1 MFLFIIFITS
11 SAAQE
16 LFKNRLG
23 QSHKKRTRR
32 QSPLQQ
38 IQRQAVVKKQCQ
50 SFLQIMANACPI
62 FSILT
67 KTCAQQNCL
76 CTYRISLSSAMLCR
90 LGVSH
95 VQVRGFQFQILSMA
109 HKALFCFKYASAIF
123 FCIITKAFKLFSK
136 SCKICVEVGF
146 FFSIISMRFW
156 DIPCSCSITWTL
168 QLSTFHCL
176 LFGMTKSLAQIKNY

>member
-1 MFLFIIFITS
+1 MLLFIIFITS

-32 QSPLQQ
+32 QSPLRQ

-76 CTYRISLSSAMLCR
+76 CTYRISLSSAMPCR

-123 FCIITKAFKLFSK
+123 FCIITKSF
-136 SCKICVEVGF
+136 
-146 FFSIISMRFW
+146 
-156 DIPCSCSITWTL
+156 
-168 QLSTFHCL
+168 
-176 LFGMTKSLAQIKNY
+176 

>member
-1 MFLFIIFITS
+1 MLNQYLKIYKKPIDCASVYYFHYFFCSPRTFQKS
-11 SAAQE
+11 SWTKPQ
-16 LFKNRLG
+16 
-23 QSHKKRTRR
+23 KKDKETI
-32 QSPLQQ
+32 STATNSKASSL
-38 IQRQAVVKKQCQ
+38 KKQCQ

-76 CTYRISLSSAMLCR
+76 CTYRISLSSAMPCR

-123 FCIITKAFKLFSK
+123 FCIITKSF
-136 SCKICVEVGF
+136 
-146 FFSIISMRFW
+146 
-156 DIPCSCSITWTL
+156 
-168 QLSTFHCL
+168 
-176 LFGMTKSLAQIKNY
+176 

>member
-1 MFLFIIFITS
+1 MLLFIIFITS

-32 QSPLQQ
+32 LSPLQQ
-38 IQRQAVVKKQCQ
+38 IQRQAVVKKHCQ

-62 FSILT
+62 FSILA

-76 CTYRISLSSAMLCR
+76 CTYRISLSSAMPCR

-123 FCIITKAFKLFSK
+123 FCIITKSF
-136 SCKICVEVGF
+136 
-146 FFSIISMRFW
+146 
-156 DIPCSCSITWTL
+156 
-168 QLSTFHCL
+168 
-176 LFGMTKSLAQIKNY
+176 